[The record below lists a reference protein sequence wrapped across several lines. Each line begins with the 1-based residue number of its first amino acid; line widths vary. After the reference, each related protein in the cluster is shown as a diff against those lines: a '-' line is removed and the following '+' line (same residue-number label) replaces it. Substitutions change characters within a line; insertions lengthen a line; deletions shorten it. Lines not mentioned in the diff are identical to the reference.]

1 MTLLILQED
10 FSIVKEIVFHV
21 KKLKKI
27 VLHVLLDSRDK
38 ITHLVVLANWDS
50 MIMELNQIASN
61 VLQLALSVPQKI
73 DVPTVLII

>member
-50 MIMELNQIASN
+50 MIMELNQIVSN